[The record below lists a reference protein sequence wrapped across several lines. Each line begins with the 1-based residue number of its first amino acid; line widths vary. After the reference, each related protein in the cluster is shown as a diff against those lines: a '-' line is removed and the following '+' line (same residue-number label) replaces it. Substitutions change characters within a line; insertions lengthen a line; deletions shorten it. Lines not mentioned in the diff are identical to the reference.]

1 MKASEFVKTLASQV
15 GYKETGNNHNKYATY
30 FDTKPPKGA
39 WQFFNGHKQ
48 NSDWCALLPHW
59 GLCQHEDPEK
69 VRVNLGEPKDG
80 SKNCAAGVLYFY
92 RYMQAKGLI
101 QKKSKGKP
109 GDIIFLNTKKKP
121 GHVGTIEKVTTLR
134 YHTIEGNASN
144 MVKRKSYLK
153 ISSKIF
159 AIGRYPFDKE

>member
-1 MKASEFVKTLASQV
+1 MKASELVKKAASQV
-15 GYKETGNNHNKYATY
+15 GYKETGNNHTKYAAY

-48 NSDWCALLPHW
+48 NSDWCSLFVHW
-59 GLCQHEDPEK
+59 CYCQLEDPEK
-69 VRVNLGEPKDG
+69 VRLNLGEPKEG
-80 SKNCAAGVLYFY
+80 SKNAAAGVLFFY
-92 RYMQAKGLI
+92 RYMDYKKHIVNKKKGQA
-101 QKKSKGKP
+101 

-121 GHVGTIEKVTTLR
+121 GHVGLIEKVTTLR

-159 AIGRYPFDKE
+159 AIGRYPYDKE

>member
-1 MKASEFVKTLASQV
+1 MKASELIKKAASQV
-15 GYKETGNNHNKYATY
+15 GYREKGTNKTKYGEY

-39 WQFFNGHKQ
+39 WQFFNGHK
-48 NSDWCALLPHW
+48 NGTEWCSLFVHW
-59 GLCQHEDPEK
+59 NYCQLEDPEK
-69 VRVNLGEPKDG
+69 VRVRMGEPKDG

-101 QKKSKGKP
+101 VNKKKGKP

-121 GHVGTIEKVTTLR
+121 GHVGIIEKVTTLS
-134 YHTIEGNASN
+134 YKTIEGNASN
-144 MVKRKSYLK
+144 KVKRKSYLK

-159 AIGRYPFDKE
+159 ALGRYPYDKE